1 MTELVS
7 ADKMHKKENIKE
19 LDALTI
25 KDIEAYGTD
34 IQVSINETMSGI
46 LKQSRVIDMGQAGER
61 LKELAEVSKSSKKT
75 LALKGPLATLSRIT
89 GKYEKLESQMD
100 QLEKNVDDTVNK
112 LQLTLYNLEMN
123 NEALT
128 NYVTT
133 LKEKEEALSVYAS
146 VLEERRDP
154 DQARLQVTVRRLKDI
169 TTTRMM
175 AEQNRIASA
184 MNLQE
189 NKEATRQ
196 IADIK
201 MNIIPIIKMQLIN
214 KVSSKIVSEAMEV
227 KKSIYGYT
235 NELMQMSAED
245 LDKTAEDLIEAR
257 TTSAYDIANF
267 DKACGMMI
275 KTIEKVAQS
284 ANTETQ
290 KNKEIIRRMQ
300 ETAMRMNGL
309 LNEQFIDGCIEEGV

>member
-1 MTELVS
+1 MTELVN
-7 ADKMHKKENIKE
+7 ADKMHKEENIKE

-133 LKEKEEALSVYAS
+133 LKEKEEALSIYAS